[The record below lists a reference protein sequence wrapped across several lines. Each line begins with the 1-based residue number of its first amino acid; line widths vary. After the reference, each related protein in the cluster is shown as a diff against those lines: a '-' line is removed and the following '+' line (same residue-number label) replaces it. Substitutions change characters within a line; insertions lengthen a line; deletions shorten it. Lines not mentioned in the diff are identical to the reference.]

1 MLALLTNYST
11 WSYVMCAY
19 WGLSFVL
26 LDISKIHKYHSAL
39 NYSMHFTLLGTFIVL
54 RYSGI
59 VKLSKDMD
67 KTRTGFAAGALG
79 PQGKTIRE
87 AKED

>member
-1 MLALLTNYST
+1 
-11 WSYVMCAY
+11 MCAY

-59 VKLSKDMD
+59 VKLSKDME

-79 PQGKTIRE
+79 PQDKTFKQ
-87 AKED
+87 AKQD

>member
-1 MLALLTNYST
+1 
-11 WSYVMCAY
+11 MCAY

-39 NYSMHFTLLGTFIVL
+39 NYSMHFTLLATFIVL

-59 VKLSKDMD
+59 LKWSQDME

-79 PQGKTIRE
+79 PQGKTYRE
-87 AKED
+87 EKLD

>member
-1 MLALLTNYST
+1 
-11 WSYVMCAY
+11 MCAY

-59 VKLSKDMD
+59 LKWSIDME

-79 PQGKTIRE
+79 PQGKITRE
-87 AKED
+87 TKQD